1 MNKLFIIGNLTNEPI
16 SKTTQSG
23 KQVTTFTVAVNRRS
37 QNNEA
42 DFFRVN
48 AWGNLADICAKYLV
62 KGKKVSVVGS
72 VSASAYKTNNG
83 DLRASLDVFAEY
95 VEFLPPS
102 EKTQQNAPQ
111 SAPAQKGFVQ
121 VSDDPDLPF

>member
-23 KQVTTFTVAVNRRS
+23 KQVTTFTIAVNRRG
-37 QNNEA
+37 QRDEA
-42 DFFRVN
+42 DFFRIN

-83 DLRASLDVFAEY
+83 DLRASLDVFAED
-95 VEFLPPS
+95 VEFLSPN

-111 SAPAQKGFVQ
+111 IAPAQKCFIEVR
-121 VSDDPDLPF
+121 DDADLPF